1 MDLCI
6 VQPKQGVS
14 ALVGAVA
21 HIFAVAFAAAPVI
34 REQHRIAF
42 FIQIRR
48 HKGKFAGA
56 VAACAVAGDQ

>member
-6 VQPKQGVS
+6 VEPKQGVS
-14 ALVGAVA
+14 AFVGAVA

-42 FIQIRR
+42 FIQIGR